1 MTINDF
7 RSKAIKSISLI
18 SDNAEFEAEQLMQ
31 FALGIGKNELLLSR
45 KSILSDENVEKL
57 ESILARR
64 LSREPLQYICGEWEF
79 FGLRMFCGDGCL
91 IPRPETEML
100 AEYAIKHLPKGGHLL
115 DLCTGS
121 GCIAV
126 SVLNNRHDVT
136 ATAVD
141 ISGKALE
148 YAKKNAEYH
157 GVSDRMEIINC
168 DLVDYLPLKI
178 PDVIVSNPPYIKSDD
193 VPTLSPEVRHEPEIA
208 LNGGYD
214 GLDFYKI
221 IASHYRK
228 YLGVAGEI
236 VLEVGYDIASEVAA
250 VFKGRR
256 FDTEIVTDI
265 YGVERMCV
273 AKIKDR

>member
-1 MTINDF
+1 MTVSDF
-7 RSKAIKSISLI
+7 RNKAIKALSSIT
-18 SDNAEFEAEQLMQ
+18 DNAEFEAEQLMQ
-31 FALGIGKNELLLSR
+31 YALNMSKNELVVGR
-45 KSILSDENVEKL
+45 KSVLSPENSSKL
-57 ESILARR
+57 EDVLNRR
-64 LSREPLQYICGEWEF
+64 MSREPLQYICGEWEF

-91 IPRPETEML
+91 IPRPETEMI
-100 AEYAIKHLPKGGHLL
+100 AEYAINSLPKGGHLL

-141 ISGKALE
+141 ISPTALA

-157 GVSDRMEIINC
+157 GVSDRLE
-168 DLVDYLPLKI
+168 LVERDVMDYMPLKI
-178 PDVIVSNPPYIKSDD
+178 PDVISSNPPYIKSDD
-193 VPTLSPEVRHEPEIA
+193 ISALSPEVRHEPEIA

-221 IASHYRK
+221 IASRFGK
-228 YLGVAGEI
+228 YLGIDGKI
-236 VLEVGYDIASEVAA
+236 VLEVGYDIASEAAA

-256 FDTEIVTDI
+256 LDTELVTDI
-265 YGVERMCV
+265 YGVERMCI
-273 AKIKDR
+273 AKLRK